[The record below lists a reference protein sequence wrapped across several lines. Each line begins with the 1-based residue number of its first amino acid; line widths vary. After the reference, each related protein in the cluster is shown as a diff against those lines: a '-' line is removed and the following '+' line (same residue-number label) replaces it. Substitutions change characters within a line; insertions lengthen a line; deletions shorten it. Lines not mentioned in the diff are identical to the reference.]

1 MLGPIELGR
10 PILLL
15 NMLEGTSVCQS
26 SLITSIVGPC
36 RDNAC
41 ESSSSKFL
49 YYLQCQS
56 EEIQPS
62 ARVNGGSNFDSLK
75 ALSNRFMSVE

>member
-15 NMLEGTSVCQS
+15 NMLEGMSVCQS

-36 RDNAC
+36 RDNARPMR
-41 ESSSSKFL
+41 
-49 YYLQCQS
+49 Q
-56 EEIQPS
+56 
-62 ARVNGGSNFDSLK
+62 NW
-75 ALSNRFMSVE
+75 